1 MPFYV
6 IVSELDGSNG
16 PTHEHLEHVSSAFPA
31 RNQLD
36 RQPSPSGLTGRWPS
50 FRPYVKGC
58 TRKGWGAKN
67 GIIIV
72 CLVGCQSSE
81 LANSVSNTCR
91 THRTPVEYRKIFE
104 TKYLKKF
111 QNFENLVLVL
121 NLF

>member
-16 PTHEHLEHVSSAFPA
+16 PSREHLERVSSAFPA
-31 RNQLD
+31 RNQ
-36 RQPSPSGLTGRWPS
+36 PSLVPCPSGLTGRWPS